1 MGGRI
6 TVFGT
11 SHRLQGIEN
20 VSWAIDDPMYL
31 VALKNCLRRK
41 DFIFEEASGRAPT
54 TAQGLAVAKF
64 GQGHYL
70 DVDPSIEERQQLGIG
85 QTELPTFIDPS
96 DSNSDHIVQQFFG
109 EQEKRE
115 TIWLRRIQERTFDNA
130 VFICGYL
137 HTLSMS
143 FRLCEAGYDV
153 EAFYYLPH
161 AKLCD
166 KQHFG

>member
-20 VSWAIDDPMYL
+20 VPWAIDDPMYL

-41 DFIFEEASGRAPT
+41 DFIFEEASGRVPT

-85 QTELPTFIDPS
+85 QTELPTFYRPVRFKLRS
-96 DSNSDHIVQQFFG
+96 HRPAV
-109 EQEKRE
+109 
-115 TIWLRRIQERTFDNA
+115 LRRAREEGNHLASQDTRAN
-130 VFICGYL
+130 V
-137 HTLSMS
+137 
-143 FRLCEAGYDV
+143 R
-153 EAFYYLPH
+153 
-161 AKLCD
+161 
-166 KQHFG
+166 